1 MNAPAPQPTLEAHLA
16 AQAEMLTDACTRCGR
31 CVEVCPVAGDTTPA
45 LADAAPEAVVGGV
58 VDYLKGGEP
67 RELSTLWVERCT
79 GSGECIPACP
89 ESINPRLM
97 LSIALS
103 RIRREKT
110 ARGENPMGSYYR
122 RMTQLIK
129 LAVGMQMTPAQYHRV
144 IGREGNPDTAEVVFY
159 LGCNVLR
166 TPVIVFSLMDILD
179 AVGADYAMLGGAA
192 NCCGIIHLKFH
203 GDAPGSD
210 ALSRRTIDKLADFE
224 PERVLHWCPSCDLE
238 FGETV
243 NGFKDYPFDFEH
255 ISHFL
260 AGRLD
265 SFRDRL
271 RPVPMTVALHR
282 HDGGLGID
290 GAVETL
296 LRAIPGLNLVDID
309 EDAHFAYT
317 CGPGGL
323 SNIEELRE
331 RSHRQTMQSAADAGA
346 EVIASLYHTC
356 HRDLAGLE
364 DQYPVEVKNW
374 TALLARALGL
384 PEHEDRYKTM
394 KLATELSAVIED
406 AAPFMAMHGLD
417 TEQVAQLLPDLMAGR
432 ERGVSLW

>member
-1 MNAPAPQPTLEAHLA
+1 MNDMSQHLTLEAHLD
-16 AQAEMLTDACTRCGR
+16 AQARQLTEACTTCGR
-31 CVEVCPVAGDTTPA
+31 CVEVCPVVSG
-45 LADAAPEAVVGGV
+45 APESLNSADPKEVVGGV
-58 VDYLKGGEP
+58 VQYLQTGQRTEV
-67 RELSTLWVERCT
+67 STLWTERCT

-103 RIRREKT
+103 RIRAEKT
-110 ARGENPMGSYYR
+110 ASGENPMSTYYR
-122 RMTQLIK
+122 RMAQIIK
-129 LAVGMQMTPAQYHRV
+129 LAVGMQMTPAEYQRV
-144 IGREGNPDTAEVVFY
+144 IGRTGNPDTADVVFY

-179 AVGADYAMLGGAA
+179 AVGADYAMLGGTA
-192 NCCGIIHLKFH
+192 NCCGIIHLKYQ
-203 GDAPGSD
+203 GDVAGSD
-210 ALSRRTIDKLADFE
+210 PITRRTIDNLADFE
-224 PERVLHWCPSCDLE
+224 PEKVLHWCPSCDLE

-243 NGFKDYPFDFEH
+243 NGFKEYPFDFEH

-260 AGRLD
+260 ANRLD

-271 RPVPMTVALHR
+271 RPVPMKVALHR

-296 LRAIPGLNLVDID
+296 LRAIPELDLVDID

-323 SNIEELRE
+323 NNIEEMRE
-331 RSHRQTMQSAADAGA
+331 QSHRNTMASAAAQGA
-346 EVIASLYHTC
+346 DVIASLYHTC
-356 HRDLAGLE
+356 HRDLCGLE
-364 DQYPVEVKNW
+364 NQYPVEVKNW
-374 TALLARALGL
+374 TAILARALGL
-384 PEHEDRYKTM
+384 PEHEDRYKAM
-394 KLATELSAVIED
+394 KLHTEISAVIED
-406 AAPFMAMHGLD
+406 AHEFMEMHGLE
-417 TEQVAQLLPDLMAGR
+417 TSSVMQMLPDLMEGR